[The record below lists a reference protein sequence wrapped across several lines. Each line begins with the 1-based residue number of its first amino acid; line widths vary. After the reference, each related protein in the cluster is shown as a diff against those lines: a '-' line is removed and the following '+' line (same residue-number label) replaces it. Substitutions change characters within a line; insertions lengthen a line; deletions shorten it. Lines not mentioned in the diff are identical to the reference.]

1 MPRATT
7 GEFTAVLL
15 FSITAVSMEYFISE
29 ALFTS
34 SHTQTNSQQKAKQ
47 NKTIR
52 LALATSVMLRM
63 LWLF

>member
-15 FSITAVSMEYFISE
+15 FSITAVVP
-29 ALFTS
+29 S
-34 SHTQTNSQQKAKQ
+34 SHTQTNSQQNAKQ

-52 LALATSVMLRM
+52 PALATSGHYVKDAVAFL
-63 LWLF
+63 